1 MDAELLA
8 SVVAIVLSLAFSY
21 VPGVSDRF
29 VALDKKVKQ
38 MWMGI
43 LLILVAVGSFAL
55 SCGGLIDIGL
65 GCDQAG
71 AMDMLRILIAAAVAN
86 QAAYGLT
93 KKEKPK
99 KKA

>member
-21 VPGVSDRF
+21 VPGISDRF
-29 VALDKKVKQ
+29 DALDKKQKQ

-43 LLILVAVGSFAL
+43 LLVLVAAGAFGL

-65 GCDQAG
+65 GCDKSG
-71 AMDMLRILIAAAVAN
+71 AMDMLRTLIAAAVAN

-93 KKEKPK
+93 KK
-99 KKA
+99 